1 MADLPVSNSNGVDRK
16 TSVPSKETPSVDTV
30 SHGSQVGSTSEN
42 TPQYSTT
49 ARLFRSLQ
57 RYIWD
62 DPDKPKHEKK
72 FLLKLDF
79 FLLTYACLGYFCK
92 NLDQQNI
99 NNAYV
104 SGMKEKLNMHGNELA
119 YMSNV
124 FTAGY
129 VISQLPAVILVT
141 KLRPSHVIPTLE
153 CLWAIFTFCSAAV
166 TSVPQLYALRFL
178 IGFCEGSFF
187 PCIIYLIGSWY
198 TKTERAKRT
207 TLFYCTA
214 SLAHMFSG
222 YLQAAAYDNL
232 NGKLGHEGWQWLFI
246 ICGIISLPVGV
257 IGYFFNPDFPENTK
271 AFYLTKEEAAFAR
284 ERLVVDGYTP
294 LGSCSSKWDK
304 KKVLRILASWQFWV
318 LSFGYF
324 FVQASHPSQ
333 QPFYSLWLKA
343 EGHSVYQINVWPT
356 GQSAVGAITQ
366 IIAGMLSDSP
376 LLRGK
381 RWQAIA
387 ILQGASLL
395 GSLILAIW
403 KVPIALKYFAMYMTF
418 CSAGVPGLF
427 YSWFPDLMPH
437 DHEMRGF
444 LTAFSN
450 MFSYINI
457 IWFTDAFWGTKESPR
472 FRAGFIAA
480 ASFGVALILT
490 VCLMR
495 LLEKRDDKK
504 FVRQD
509 YVEAAGRDTAAE
521 NGAAPTTQLGA
532 DPIKR

>member
-1 MADLPVSNSNGVDRK
+1 MTDHSTIQTHTKTQDGDVSKKDLSSIDVVSDSSYVDK
-16 TSVPSKETPSVDTV
+16 HGHLEEQYTPT
-30 SHGSQVGSTSEN
+30 Q
-42 TPQYSTT
+42 
-49 ARLFRSLQ
+49 RFFRSIQ
-57 RYIWD
+57 RYVWD

-99 NNAYV
+99 SNAYV
-104 SGMKEKLNMHGNELA
+104 SGMKEALNMHGNELT
-119 YMSNV
+119 YLSNV

-141 KLRPSHVIPTLE
+141 KFRPSYVIPTLE
-153 CLWAIFTFCSAAV
+153 CLWAVFTFCSAAV
-166 TSVPQLYALRFL
+166 KSVPQLYAMRFL
-178 IGFCEGSFF
+178 IACCEGAFF
-187 PCIIYLIGSWY
+187 PCVIYLIGSWY
-198 TKTERAKRT
+198 TKHERAKRT

-232 NGKLGHEGWQWLFI
+232 DGHLGHAGWQWLFI

-257 IGYFFNPDFPENTK
+257 MGYFFNPDFPENTR
-271 AFYLTKEEAAFAR
+271 AFYLTKDEAAYAR
-284 ERLVVDGYTP
+284 QRLILDGYTP
-294 LGSCSSKWDK
+294 LGSSSSKWDK
-304 KKVLRILASWQFWV
+304 KKIFRIVKTWQFWV

-324 FVQASHPSQ
+324 FVQSSHPSQ

-356 GQSAVGAITQ
+356 GQSAVGAVTQ

-376 LLRGK
+376 LLGGK
-381 RWQAIA
+381 RWQSIA
-387 ILQGASLL
+387 VLQGASFFGTLV
-395 GSLILAIW
+395 LAIW
-403 KVPIALKYFAMYMTF
+403 NVPIGLKYFAMYISF

-450 MFSYINI
+450 MFSYVNQ
-457 IWFTDAFWGTKESPR
+457 IWFQDAVWRTEEAPT
-472 FRAGFIAA
+472 FRPGFIAA
-480 ASFGVALILT
+480 ASFSVALILT
-490 VCLMR
+490 ACLIR
-495 LLEKRDDKK
+495 VLEKKDSKRDHRSKEIQGTN
-504 FVRQD
+504 R
-509 YVEAAGRDTAAE
+509 VEDGVIPE
-521 NGAAPTTQLGA
+521 IQA
-532 DPIKR
+532 DPVHVA

>member
-1 MADLPVSNSNGVDRK
+1 MADHSTVQTHTNSQNGDVSKKDISSIDVVSDSSYGDNHGHLEK
-16 TSVPSKETPSVDTV
+16 QYTPT
-30 SHGSQVGSTSEN
+30 Q
-42 TPQYSTT
+42 
-49 ARLFRSLQ
+49 RFFRSFQ

-99 NNAYV
+99 SNAYV
-104 SGMKEKLNMHGNELA
+104 SGMKEALNMHGNQLT
-119 YMSNV
+119 YLSNV

-141 KLRPSHVIPTLE
+141 KFRPSYVIPTLE
-153 CLWAIFTFCSAAV
+153 CLWAVFTFCSAAV
-166 TSVPQLYALRFL
+166 TSVPQLYAMRFL
-178 IGFCEGSFF
+178 IACCEGAFF

-198 TKTERAKRT
+198 TKHERAKRT

-232 NGKLGHEGWQWLFI
+232 DGHLGHAGWQWLFI

-257 IGYFFNPDFPENTK
+257 MGYFFNPDFPENTR
-271 AFYLTKEEAAFAR
+271 AFYLTKDEAAYAR
-284 ERLVVDGYTP
+284 QRLILDGYTP
-294 LGSCSSKWDK
+294 LGSSSSRWDK
-304 KKVLRILASWQFWV
+304 KKIFRIVKTWQFWV

-324 FVQASHPSQ
+324 FVQSSHPSQ

-356 GQSAVGAITQ
+356 GQSAVGAVTQ

-376 LLRGK
+376 LLGGK
-381 RWQAIA
+381 RWQSIA
-387 ILQGASLL
+387 VLQGASFFGTLV
-395 GSLILAIW
+395 LAIW
-403 KVPIALKYFAMYMTF
+403 NVPIGLKYFAMYISF

-450 MFSYINI
+450 MFSYVNQ
-457 IWFTDAFWGTKESPR
+457 IWFQDAVWRTEEAPT
-472 FRAGFIAA
+472 FRPGFIAA
-480 ASFGVALILT
+480 ASFSIALILT
-490 VCLMR
+490 ACLIHI
-495 LLEKRDDKK
+495 LEKRDAKHDHRSKEIQETS
-504 FVRQD
+504 R
-509 YVEAAGRDTAAE
+509 VEDGVVPE
-521 NGAAPTTQLGA
+521 IQA
-532 DPIKR
+532 DPVHIA